1 MNKDRRKKLD
11 DVISKMEDLKE
22 ALEDSRNSIDT
33 AKENFEEAKSILE
46 AARDDETEY
55 HDNMPESMQQGDK
68 GSKAEE
74 AIAELDAAVQACD
87 DIDLDAMISSLDDI
101 ISNCENAKGL

>member
-1 MNKDRRKKLD
+1 
-11 DVISKMEDLKE
+11 
-22 ALEDSRNSIDT
+22 
-33 AKENFEEAKSILE
+33 
-46 AARDDETEY
+46 
-55 HDNMPESMQQGDK
+55 MPESMQQGDK